1 MVTDIIRYVGRWG
14 VMYPKYKYRVEKINS
29 DKKVNN
35 DKKER
40 NDEIDKRIYIG

>member
-1 MVTDIIRYVGRWG
+1 MVTDIIRYVDRWG
-14 VMYPKYKYRVEKINS
+14 VKYPKYKYRVEKITV

-40 NDEIDKRIYIG
+40 HDDIGHRVYIG